1 MNRAYCS
8 TIWIALASIGAL
20 VGSAPSAARAQT
32 APSYCL
38 TGGGDEIGRCGF
50 PTFEECRAYSSGFGI
65 CVASDRPAWTTPT
78 AGLST
83 AQPKRRR

>member
-1 MNRAYCS
+1 MSRTKIAMIS
-8 TIWIALASIGAL
+8 MALALIGAL
-20 VGSAPSAARAQT
+20 AGSATTARAQT

-65 CVASDRPAWTTPT
+65 CVASDRPAWTTPA